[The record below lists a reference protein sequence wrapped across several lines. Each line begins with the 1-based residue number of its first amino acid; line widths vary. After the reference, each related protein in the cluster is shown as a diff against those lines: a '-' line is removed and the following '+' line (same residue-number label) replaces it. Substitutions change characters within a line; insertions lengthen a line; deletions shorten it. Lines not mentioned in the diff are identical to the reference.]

1 MSLNSDA
8 AGFLIGG
15 KPITPSKDEISTLRR
30 VGEDVRAIRS
40 ILEGKG
46 RRAGQGR
53 ERAANDEGDRSSGQS
68 RTPKVERTTI
78 ATPAGRARANTGT
91 ASATKAVQ
99 DASRIKS
106 DVSNMAVAAIRRTVA
121 VPDRRAADVKEKPA
135 ERDSAG
141 RLVSGATRSEGKE
154 EVGGNKALNLL
165 SDIKDGVSNVVDL
178 SGGDEVD
185 PTIKAAHEIQGIAAT
200 ALNAAKSVGSIAI
213 PLGRSLF
220 GKGADEKVPW
230 LRRMFTELRGM
241 RREEAAFNKSQ
252 LRVLNHI
259 DGKEEAKQGGG
270 GIFGFL
276 LAALAPLMALL
287 TRIPVVGPILS
298 KLAGMLPTFGVG
310 AKLPTT
316 AAAATPAK
324 GAATAA
330 KVGSA
335 QVAGAAEVAGGAAS
349 TTASTAAKG
358 GGMLSKAASGVKGV
372 LKRVPL
378 LGAALASV
386 GAGLGAYN
394 SETDDTLTRA
404 EKDKKTG
411 EAVGGGVGTIAG
423 MMAGGAAG
431 AKIGALAG
439 LIGGPVGVAI
449 GTAIGGTIGG
459 AAGAFFG
466 EDAGKVIGET
476 VGGWVTEVRDADIP
490 GKVSTAW
497 TKTTENMS
505 KRWDSGVAL
514 FNDGMAKSSAL
525 LSEAYTGLSDALRNF
540 GIDLPAAVQA
550 TMDAATAIKE
560 KALGLVSKFG
570 DAVKNSAVG
579 RGASWVASKV
589 SDGWNDAKSYLVNAS
604 KTAGVDAGVVAKIG
618 KIESGY
624 NSDAAPIRS
633 DGTRMSSAH
642 GYGQFLDGT
651 WTDLVNRHGS
661 KYGIDGAGKLTTD
674 QAAKFRSDKG
684 IQAAMLAEFTKENID
699 KGRKFGGKD
708 DDANVYAFH
717 NLGDGDAKKLLTG
730 MNAGMS
736 VRDALMQGVTSDKE
750 RARVET
756 VISNNKSF
764 YGDGSGK
771 AADAYAK
778 MGDAMRS
785 GDSFAN
791 EARALASNSAPVVKT
806 APVIATAASLPS
818 IKTAPAIP
826 DKIPELPFLSPE
838 DMSFSMSVGAAPQA
852 SQIPNV
858 VVNGPKQ
865 MAGRDLNSRS
875 IAHVATGGMSGS
887 GG

>member
-53 ERAANDEGDRSSGQS
+53 ERAANDEDDRSSGQS

-91 ASATKAVQ
+91 ASATKAAQ

-121 VPDRRAADVKEKPA
+121 VPDRRATDVKEKPA

-141 RLVSGATRSEGKE
+141 RFVSGATRSEGKE

-165 SDIKDGVSNVVDL
+165 SDIKDGMSNVVDL

-230 LRRMFTELRGM
+230 LRRMFSELRGM

-259 DGKEEAKQGGG
+259 DGKEEAKHGGG

-276 LAALAPLMALL
+276 LAALAPLMALIN
-287 TRIPVVGPILS
+287 RIPVVGPILS
-298 KLAGMLPTFGVG
+298 KLAGMLPSLGAG

-349 TTASTAAKG
+349 TTAAKG

-490 GKVSTAW
+490 GKVSTTW
-497 TKTTENMS
+497 TKTTETMSDAWDATTQNMS
-505 KRWDSGVAL
+505 RRWDSGVAL

-525 LSEAYTGLSDALRNF
+525 LSEAYTGLSDVLRNF

-550 TMDAATAIKE
+550 TMDAATAIKD
-560 KALGLVSKFG
+560 KALGLVSK
-570 DAVKNSAVG
+570 AAATVKESSIWKG
-579 RGASWVASKV
+579 GQWLLGQTSK
-589 SDGWNDAKSYLVNAS
+589 LF
-604 KTAGVDAGVVAKIG
+604 
-618 KIESGY
+618 ESG
-624 NSDAAPIRS
+624 SGGA
-633 DGTRMSSAH
+633 GTVSTGKGDHGGVSYGTYQLSSKM
-642 GYGQFLDGT
+642 GKVQDFLK
-651 WTDLVNRHGS
+651 GS
-661 KYGIDGAGKLTTD
+661 KYGDQFKGLEAGTDAFNAKWKEVAKADPQFEAAQHDYIKRTNFDPAVAGLKKDGIDLSGRGAAVQDAIWSTSVQFGGSNKLF
-674 QAAKFRSDKG
+674 QEA
-684 IQAAMLAEFTKENID
+684 L
-699 KGRKFGGKD
+699 KGRDHAKMS
-708 DDANVYAFH
+708 DAEIVSAVQDY
-717 NLGDGDAKKLLTG
+717 KLINNDRLF
-730 MNAGMS
+730 ASSSAS
-736 VRDALMQGVTSDKE
+736 VRASTAK
-750 RARVET
+750 RAQDE
-756 VISNNKSF
+756 KSMLLA
-764 YGDGSGK
+764 K
-771 AADAYAK
+771 A
-778 MGDAMRS
+778 
-785 GDSFAN
+785 
-791 EARALASNSAPVVKT
+791 SAPALPATPAVNA
-806 APVIATAASLPS
+806 APAIASAASLPT
-818 IKTAPAIP
+818 IKTVPTIP
-826 DKIPELPFLSPE
+826 DTIPDLPFLNPE
-838 DMSFSMSVGAAPQA
+838 DMSFSMSVGASSQA
-852 SQIPNV
+852 LHIPNV
-858 VVNGPKQ
+858 VFNGAKQ

-875 IAHVATGGMSGS
+875 IAHVATGGMSGA